1 MPIKCNMNVLER
13 RNLDCFGP
21 MIAEFLGIFPS
32 FHRILRYGTQSGIVI
47 NFDNSEQNKPLA
59 NHRSNFCA
67 RDGICEA
74 SAIHSIW
81 RMNARRFRKGWEVLT
96 LYFLQVNFMFI
107 SQEYEKNII
116 WEWYYVLDVSSLRT
130 RQAAGARRRS
140 CIRRLRNYFQ
150 KLWHEFRILHR
161 PSSVSCE

>member
-1 MPIKCNMNVLER
+1 MSTKSSKMFNYVIFCMSSIK
-13 RNLDCFGP
+13 NLQ
-21 MIAEFLGIFPS
+21 FLTF
-32 FHRILRYGTQSGIVI
+32 FDQSGIVI

-59 NHRSNFCA
+59 NRLSNFCA
-67 RDGICEA
+67 RDAICEA
-74 SAIHSIW
+74 SAINSIW
-81 RMNARRFRKGWEVLT
+81 RTNARRFRIGWEVLT
-96 LYFLQVNFMFI
+96 VYFLQVNFMFI

-150 KLWHEFRILHR
+150 KLWHEFRILHW
-161 PSSVSCE
+161 PSSISC